1 MASKNE
7 TGYELI
13 QLFEKLCDKHTKF
26 FVPDPPRQD
35 KIAESLVKHFDY
47 NELEL
52 AIETFVRD
60 SGGTVLVFDF
70 AMRARDIIQKS
81 KFEEQ
86 SRKKF
91 RDIVEKTRQRM
102 EES

>member
-1 MASKNE
+1 MVSKDN

-13 QLFEKLCDKHTKF
+13 QLFETLCDKHTKF
-26 FVPDPPRQD
+26 FVPDSPRQD
-35 KIAESLVKHFDY
+35 KIAESLVKHFNY

-70 AMRARDIIQKS
+70 AMRAGDLIQKS

-86 SRKKF
+86 SRQKF
-91 RDIVEKTRQRM
+91 RDIVERTRQRM
-102 EES
+102 EEN